1 VIVILSPSQPWEQVA
16 AAPGAFRKSVNEQM
30 AQSINFRNGN
40 SMTQQKRR
48 KTESSGK
55 PATPAKGATP
65 APAGQET
72 TPHPAARAATLSPR
86 RGLGQGS
93 AAESANGTARH
104 SERSEESLH
113 LRSRS
118 NYRDPSSPV
127 APQDDKQTTAATIV
141 EDRRHRT
148 ERDVC
153 ATREDI
159 ASGAAA
165 PARPVSDAA
174 QLPDELRALAERLL
188 VEGATFED
196 VCESVNERGAPI
208 TLQAIQNLYRGNLE
222 LQKRRIE
229 FQVERARMLTE
240 ALADPDS
247 ADAQL
252 AHAAMLTGLQSLSR
266 KDGGISLKDAV
277 KATLERRNILLKRDL
292 LRMRIAREVED
303 KRFRKTRLH
312 AEILKMRLT
321 REKLLQLQRELRKP
335 ENSSTLGPVAMEKI
349 QEIYGLLQIPVIP
362 RDVEVAKS
370 CDE

>member
-1 VIVILSPSQPWEQVA
+1 
-16 AAPGAFRKSVNEQM
+16 
-30 AQSINFRNGN
+30 
-40 SMTQQKRR
+40 MTEQKRR
-48 KTESSGK
+48 KTESSEK
-55 PATPAKGATP
+55 PAAPAKGATP
-65 APAGQET
+65 AQAGQET
-72 TPHPAARAATLSPR
+72 TPHP
-86 RGLGQGS
+86 
-93 AAESANGTARH
+93 
-104 SERSEESLH
+104 
-113 LRSRS
+113 
-118 NYRDPSSPV
+118 
-127 APQDDKQTTAATIV
+127 AATIV

-153 ATREDI
+153 ATPPTGDTT
-159 ASGAAA
+159 AAA
-165 PARPVSDAA
+165 PQARPVSDAA
-174 QLPDELRALAERLL
+174 QLPDALRELAERLL

-196 VCESVNERGAPI
+196 VCESVNERGAPV

-222 LQKRRIE
+222 LQRRRIE
-229 FQVERARMLTE
+229 FQVERARVLTE

-292 LRMRIAREVED
+292 LRMRIAREEED

-312 AEILKMRLT
+312 AEFLKLRLT
-321 REKLLQLQRELRKP
+321 RGKLVQLQRELKKP

-362 RDVEVAKS
+362 RDVEPYGEEKR
-370 CDE
+370 

>member
-1 VIVILSPSQPWEQVA
+1 
-16 AAPGAFRKSVNEQM
+16 
-30 AQSINFRNGN
+30 
-40 SMTQQKRR
+40 MTQQKRR
-48 KTESSGK
+48 KTESSEK
-55 PATPAKGATP
+55 PTAPANSATP
-65 APAGQET
+65 APTGQET
-72 TPHPAARAATLSPR
+72 TPHPAARAANLSPR

-104 SERSEESLH
+104 SEPVRPLVANGPERSEGAQDKLREEFLH
-113 LRSRS
+113 SIGKS
-118 NYRDPSSPV
+118 NCGDSSSSA
-127 APQDDKQTTAATIV
+127 APQDDKQKPSATA
-141 EDRRHRT
+141 
-148 ERDVC
+148 
-153 ATREDI
+153 
-159 ASGAAA
+159 
-165 PARPVSDAA
+165 PQARPVSDAA
-174 QLPDELRALAERLL
+174 QLPDELRELAERLL

-196 VCESVNERGAPI
+196 VCESVNERGAPV

-222 LQKRRIE
+222 LQRRRIE
-229 FQVERARMLTE
+229 FQVERARVLTE

-266 KDGGISLKDAV
+266 KDGGISLRDAV

-321 REKLLQLQRELRKP
+321 REKLLQLQRELKKP

-362 RDVEVAKS
+362 RDVEPYGEEKR
-370 CDE
+370 